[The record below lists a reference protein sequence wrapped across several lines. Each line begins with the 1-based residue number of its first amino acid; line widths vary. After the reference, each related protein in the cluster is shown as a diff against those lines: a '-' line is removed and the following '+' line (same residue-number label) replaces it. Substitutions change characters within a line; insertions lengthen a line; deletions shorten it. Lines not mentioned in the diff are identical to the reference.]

1 MWTKEGSVSAVTG
14 KIQSDRSQGEDASP
28 SAVKTLGKAL
38 TVLEAVAQCEHPPT
52 VGELAAVVGLARP
65 TVHRLVQ
72 TLVGTGFLQQNA
84 NDARVSIGFAV
95 LPLAS
100 SLLDNN
106 RLRLEALPHLQALAQ
121 KMNERVNLGIL
132 HRGQVLIIGGT
143 EKPNLP
149 TIYSR
154 FGRSVPL
161 HCCALGKAMLAFMPP
176 DQARALL
183 EARPMVAR
191 APNTITTIPAM
202 EKELAAIRER
212 GYSTEHGENSPTSS
226 CIGVPLLDRN
236 DFPVGALSVSGRSM
250 EALKKDAG
258 EALATA
264 ELISHLL

>member
-1 MWTKEGSVSAVTG
+1 MSAVTN
-14 KIQSDRSQGEDASP
+14 KIRIEKAGRSDEASP

-38 TVLEAVAQCEHPPT
+38 AVLEAVAQCEHPPT
-52 VGELAAVVGLARP
+52 VGELAALLGLARP

-72 TLVGTGFLQQNA
+72 TLVGAGFLQQNTT
-84 NDARVSIGFAV
+84 DARVSIGFAV

-161 HCCALGKAMLAFMPP
+161 HCCALGKAMLAFMPSEE
-176 DQARALL
+176 ALTLL

-191 APNTITTIPAM
+191 TPNTITSIPEM
-202 EKELAAIRER
+202 MKELAAIRQR
-212 GYSTEHGENSPTSS
+212 GYSTERGENSPTSS

-236 DFPVGALSVSGRSM
+236 DFPVGAISVSGRSM
-250 EALKKDAG
+250 EPLEKDVG